1 MLQIVLYCKF
11 CCENCLVNLFCV
23 NIKVIVFNV
32 LILLY
37 LIVNCVKQWQ
47 TILGF
52 VFRLNLAYG

>member
-11 CCENCLVNLFCV
+11 CCANCSVNLFCV
-23 NIKVIVFNV
+23 NIKVIVFTV

-37 LIVNCVKQWQ
+37 LIVNCVKQLQ